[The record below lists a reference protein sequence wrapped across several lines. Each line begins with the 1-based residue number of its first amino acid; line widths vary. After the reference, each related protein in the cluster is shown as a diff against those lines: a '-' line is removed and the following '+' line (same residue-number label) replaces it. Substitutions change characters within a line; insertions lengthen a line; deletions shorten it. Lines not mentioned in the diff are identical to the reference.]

1 MGIFTI
7 NGLSTDYINWSSPTN
22 ILDINEKYNQRAV
35 YIGGPQNTTDSG
47 DIVCLM
53 PNKDPRY
60 VASWARISNIPN
72 GTFTPIVVDAIGP
85 TQPEGTRKVG
95 YLAANADLV
104 AVVQNSATTAQGTSA
119 VSYVEDT
126 YSNVVAEVK
135 DNDGK
140 KIDVVKLEI
149 IVNSS
154 NTITDID
161 IEEDTDFF
169 VKGVNATGGA
179 DVITIPANTLSS
191 SHDAIEITDI
201 ASSMMSNPGS
211 KSNIGHTTASSIV
224 LYK

>member
-22 ILDINEKYNQRAV
+22 ILDIEEKYNQRAV
-35 YIGGPQNTTDSG
+35 YIGGPADDTG

-60 VASWARISNIPN
+60 VASWTKINNIPN
-72 GTFTPIVVDAIGP
+72 GTFTPIIVQALGP
-85 TQPEGTRKVG
+85 TANEGTRKVG
-95 YLAANADLV
+95 YLATDANLV
-104 AVVQNSATTAQGTSA
+104 AAVQNSATTAQGTGA

-149 IVNSS
+149 IVDNS

-169 VKGVNATGGA
+169 VKGANATGGA

-201 ASSMMSNPGS
+201 AANMMSNPS
-211 KSNIGHTTASSIV
+211 AKSNIGLTTASSIV